1 MALYSFLTA
10 APASGRCCISL
21 ERDQRLCNVRRLF
34 ALLALLLAS
43 LLLLA
48 AALLLTFL
56 ALLGSASSE
65 AADEPLGLIGNPSD
79 GILNP
84 LHRLPGL
91 IGYLAC
97 SILRSSALLL
107 TFLALLLL
115 LRLAGLGGARLL

>member
-48 AALLLTFL
+48 PFLLLT
-56 ALLGSASSE
+56 SA
-65 AADEPLGLIGNPSD
+65 AGEPPYESLGLIGNPSD

-91 IGYLAC
+91 VRDLAC